1 MRSLSTAH
9 FVHNKFPF
17 FFNNMFVINIS
28 VVRPTSKGKEDYL
41 ADLARNKGT
50 EVQKPRVVDSKFI
63 RRRLNESVMWY
74 ILRAQSWFVKI
85 RV

>member
-1 MRSLSTAH
+1 
-9 FVHNKFPF
+9 
-17 FFNNMFVINIS
+17 MFVINIS
-28 VVRPTSKGKEDYL
+28 VARPTSKVKEDYL

-85 RV
+85 RVKESSVF